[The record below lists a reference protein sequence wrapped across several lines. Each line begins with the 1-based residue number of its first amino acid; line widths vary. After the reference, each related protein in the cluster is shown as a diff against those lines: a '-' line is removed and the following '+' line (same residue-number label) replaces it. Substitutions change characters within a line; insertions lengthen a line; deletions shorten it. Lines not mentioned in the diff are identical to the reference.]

1 MQLFLDSANLA
12 EIKEAAMWGVI
23 DGVTTNPTLVARE
36 GKGDFPSLL
45 ADICSFVRGPVSAE
59 VMGTVSTEM
68 VREARELSAIA
79 PQIVIKIPMT
89 PEGLKSVV
97 ELQALGIKTN
107 VTLVFSFNQALL
119 AAKAGADYISP
130 FLGRLDDLGA
140 DGVALVTEICAIFG
154 AHGLK
159 GQIIAASIRHP
170 LHVVQVARAGAH
182 VATVPFAVLR
192 QMFAHP
198 LTDLGLAR
206 FQADWRALLEKKT

>member
-1 MQLFLDSANLA
+1 MQLFLDSASLS
-12 EIKEAAMWGVI
+12 EIKEATTWGVI

-36 GKGDFPSLL
+36 GEGNFPRLL

-59 VMGTVSTEM
+59 VMATETAAM
-68 VREARELSAIA
+68 VQEARELAAIA

-89 PEGLKSVV
+89 PDGLKSVV
-97 ELQALGIKTN
+97 ELQALGIRTN

-140 DGVALVTEICAIFG
+140 DGVALVTEICTIFCT
-154 AHGLK
+154 HGLESR
-159 GQIIAASIRHP
+159 IIAASIRHP

-182 VATVPFAVLR
+182 VATVPFTVLR
-192 QMFAHP
+192 QMVAHP

-206 FQADWRALLEKKT
+206 FQADWRGLLAKKA